1 MNEKIKSK
9 AQELYPVE
17 SRANE
22 HTAFLQGAEF
32 VLSKPF
38 IVKRNKIKKK
48 QEKI

>member
-1 MNEKIKSK
+1 MDKRVKTK
-9 AQELYPVE
+9 AQEMYPIE
-17 SRANE
+17 SHANE
-22 HTAFLQGAEF
+22 HTAFLQGAMF